1 MRMPT
6 YVIGHVNPD
15 TDSIS
20 SAIGYAWLLRERDGS
35 DVIAARSG
43 VINQQTSWV
52 LDYLDIEVPY
62 LLSDASP
69 RFESVAHHYDTT
81 TPEKPLSEAWS
92 IASRTGGVAP
102 VVTEDMNPF
111 GLITGESLFTLINQL
126 VGPVPQS
133 KQTTLNEI
141 LNLPCEQAADTTVEK
156 FNCSTRIRDLLKKI
170 LREEHNE
177 FWVVDDEGKYFGI
190 VRQRDLLNPPRI
202 KLILVDHNEEQQAV
216 SALDEAELIEIL
228 DHHRL
233 GNPPTNAPIKFT
245 VEPVGSTST
254 LVTERIIEAGLAPP
268 TDIAGILMAGIISD
282 TLNLISPTTTERDH
296 EAIRRLSRWAF
307 APTSKLKDE
316 TVDSFADKVLAA
328 GTGLGS
334 RPPEEIVTGDL
345 KTYST
350 GDYEF
355 AIAQV
360 EVSDLYELGE
370 HLQHLKDAL
379 RDLRT
384 SRGVDFAVLMVTDV
398 VRGSSQLLVENP
410 PAILEDLPFRHNPD
424 GTLLAKDMVSRKKQL
439 VPAILSLLG
448 E

>member
-6 YVIGHVNPD
+6 YVVGHVNPD

-20 SAIGYAWLLRERDGS
+20 SAIGYAWLLRERDGN

-92 IASRTGGVAP
+92 IVSRTGGVAP
-102 VVTEDMNPF
+102 VITEDMRPF

-126 VGPVPQS
+126 VGPIPQS

-141 LNLPCEQAADTTVEK
+141 LNLPCKEAADTTVEK

-216 SALDEAELIEIL
+216 SALEEAELIEIL

-233 GNPPTNAPIKFT
+233 GNPPTNAPIRFT

-254 LVTERIIEAGLAPP
+254 LVTERIVNAGLAPP
-268 TDIAGILMAGIISD
+268 PEIAVLLIAGIISD
-282 TLNLISPTTTERDH
+282 TLNLISPTTTERDR
-296 EAIRRLSRWAF
+296 EALKRLSRWGF
-307 APTSKLKDE
+307 TPTSKLKNE
-316 TVDSFADKVLAA
+316 TVDSFAEKVLAA

-345 KTYST
+345 KTYSA
-350 GDYEF
+350 GDYDF

-370 HLQHLKDAL
+370 HLQDLKDAL
-379 RDLRT
+379 KDLRT

-424 GTLLAKDMVSRKKQL
+424 GTLLAEDMVSRKKQL
-439 VPAILSLLG
+439 VPTILSLLG

>member
-1 MRMPT
+1 MR
-6 YVIGHVNPD
+6 
-15 TDSIS
+15 
-20 SAIGYAWLLRERDGS
+20 
-35 DVIAARSG
+35 
-43 VINQQTSWV
+43 
-52 LDYLDIEVPY
+52 
-62 LLSDASP
+62 
-69 RFESVAHHYDTT
+69 
-81 TPEKPLSEAWS
+81 
-92 IASRTGGVAP
+92 
-102 VVTEDMNPF
+102 PF

-126 VGPVPQS
+126 VGPIPQS

-141 LNLPCEQAADTTVEK
+141 LNLPCKEAADTTVEK

-177 FWVVDDEGKYFGI
+177 FWVVDDEDKYFGI

-216 SALDEAELIEIL
+216 SALEEAELIEIL

-233 GNPPTNAPIKFT
+233 GNPPTNAPIRFT

-254 LVTERIIEAGLAPP
+254 LVTERIVNAGLAPP
-268 TDIAGILMAGIISD
+268 PEIAVLLIAGIISD
-282 TLNLISPTTTERDH
+282 TLNLISPTTTERDR
-296 EAIRRLSRWAF
+296 EALKRLSRWGF
-307 APTSKLKDE
+307 TPTSKLKNE
-316 TVDSFADKVLAA
+316 TVDSFAEKVLAA

-345 KTYST
+345 KTYSA
-350 GDYEF
+350 GDYDF

-370 HLQHLKDAL
+370 HLQDLKDAL
-379 RDLRT
+379 KDLRT

-424 GTLLAKDMVSRKKQL
+424 GTLLAEDMVSRKKQL
-439 VPAILSLLG
+439 VPTILSLLG